1 MGYLLTFVIPLNKL
15 QSVEHIFN
23 TQKRVLPPLT
33 LRNSWSCSGMLLMS
47 VAMSSC
53 GILAHYSWSITRR
66 SVKVS
71 GTHLR
76 TFRPIMFHTF
86 SMGLRSGLRA
96 GHTKVR
102 IGTSSRYCCTQRAT
116 WGRALSC
123 MRQNPSPIK
132 GANGTTCSCKI
143 SWMTYGMWGHHSL
156 WRRALY

>member
-23 TQKRVLPPLT
+23 TQKGVLPPLT
-33 LRNSWSCSGMLLMS
+33 LRNSLRCSGMLMMS

-53 GILAHYSWSITRR
+53 DILAHSSCSITQR

-76 TFRPIMFHTF
+76 TFRPIQSRWDWDLDF
-86 SMGLRSGLRA
+86 GQAIAR
-96 GHTKVR
+96 VW

-123 MRQNPSPIK
+123 MRRNPSPIK
-132 GANGTTCSCKI
+132 GANGTTRSCKI
-143 SWMTYGMWGHHSL
+143 SSMTYGMWGHHSL
-156 WRRALY
+156 RRRALY